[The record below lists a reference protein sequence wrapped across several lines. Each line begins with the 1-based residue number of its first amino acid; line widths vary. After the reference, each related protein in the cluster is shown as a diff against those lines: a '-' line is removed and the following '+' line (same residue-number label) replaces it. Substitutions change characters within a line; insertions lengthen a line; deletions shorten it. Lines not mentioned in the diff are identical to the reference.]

1 MRNILLMLIVL
12 VLAGVPA
19 FAQDCSK
26 FYPLQEGTSLE
37 YTNYDKKDRVDGTI
51 TYEVIS
57 SENNSDG
64 TTAVMQMSLQD
75 QDGEEVMQSE
85 YEVRCKDNVVHI
97 DFKSLMNQQMME
109 QFKEMDVELSGTD
122 LELPNNLAVGQS
134 LNDANLNMK
143 MSMGAVNMNMN
154 VETINRKV
162 EKKESVTTPAGTFDC
177 FVIYSETST
186 KMMMGKQTFP
196 SRTWLAE
203 GIGVIKQES
212 YNKKGNPIGKMVLTA
227 YSN

>member
-1 MRNILLMLIVL
+1 MKTKTALFILLLLCFSSII
-12 VLAGVPA
+12 G
-19 FAQDCSK
+19 QDCSK
-26 FYPLQEGTSLE
+26 YYPLQEGTSLE
-37 YTNYDKKDRVDGTI
+37 YTNYDKKDKPDGTI

-64 TTAVMQMSLQD
+64 TTAVMQMSLKD
-75 QDGEEVMQSE
+75 PDGEEVMQSE

-97 DFKSLMNQQMME
+97 DFKSLMNQQMIE

-143 MSMGAVNMNMN
+143 MSMGAMNMNMN

-162 EKKESVTTPAGTFDC
+162 EKKETVTTPAGTFDC

-212 YNKKGNPIGKMVLTA
+212 YNKKGNAIGKMELTA
-227 YSN
+227 FSK